1 MAGRSFHAKPSF
13 KPSGSFETQNSVREE
28 EIEGSLE
35 DGDQHVLVENDQ
47 LQMQSKQSKKF
58 ALCSVVNL

>member
-47 LQMQSKQSKKF
+47 LQMQSK
-58 ALCSVVNL
+58 